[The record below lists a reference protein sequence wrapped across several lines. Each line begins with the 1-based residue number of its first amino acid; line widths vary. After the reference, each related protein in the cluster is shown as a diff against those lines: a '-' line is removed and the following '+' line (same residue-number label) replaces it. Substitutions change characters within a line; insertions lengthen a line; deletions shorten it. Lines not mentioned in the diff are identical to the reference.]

1 MWTRCKTYFLGLV
14 LLTFSGG
21 CSILPKFPEIAEVKS
36 FRIEQNTD
44 FMLKARVDA
53 SIYNPNVFSFT
64 VKDMRYWAYVNFLE
78 LGGGE
83 INGPV
88 KFNAQ
93 DTSQLKDQPVYILYQ
108 NFNEILNKRH
118 YLDSVPVT
126 FFIIARMNI
135 SPIFPVYYIK
145 TLWLKPA
152 DFLRAA
158 INHHNIERLITI
170 KNIDFKT
177 IDLLKSK
184 IQGQIILKNDF
195 PLEYKIDSLCLDIY
209 DRYEQKVGQI
219 RICNE
224 VVPQFTH
231 KILPFEIYVDNIL
244 TAVSI
249 MGQYIEEDIRYSAR
263 GNLYLTIRG
272 EKFTIPV
279 NQSIGLAI
287 ERVKN

>member
-1 MWTRCKTYFLGLV
+1 MWTRCKIHFLGLV
-14 LLTFSGG
+14 LLTFLGG
-21 CSILPKFPEIAEVKS
+21 CGILPRFPEIARVES
-36 FRIEQNTD
+36 LRIEQNND

-53 SIYNPNVFSFT
+53 RIYNPNVFSFT
-64 VKDMRYWAYVNFLE
+64 VKDMRYWAYVNFMD

-88 KFNAQ
+88 KFNAR
-93 DTSQLKDQPVYILYQ
+93 DTTILANQPIYILYQ
-108 NFNEILNKRH
+108 NFNDILDKRKE
-118 YLDSVPVT
+118 LDSVPVT

-158 INHHNIERLITI
+158 VNHYNIEKLITI

-195 PLEYKIDSLCLDIY
+195 PLDYKIDSLCLNVY
-209 DRYEQKVGQI
+209 DRYDQKVGQI

-224 VVPQFTH
+224 YVPQFTH

-272 EKFTIPV
+272 EKFTVPV

-287 ERVKN
+287 KRLRN